1 MVMNSQTEIRRF
13 KALVKTVLPEQ
24 VWRRLQNTRYWSGK
38 RLDRFKRRPP
48 VGWVRFGSFRRLQPI
63 DRSYG
68 WQWGKVLDRY
78 YIEKFLE
85 EFATDI
91 HGRVL
96 EVAENS
102 YTLRFGGERVT
113 HSDVLHYVSGNPRAT
128 IVADLTDADHI
139 PSNTF
144 DCIVLTQTLQFIYNV
159 GAAIR
164 TLHRIL
170 KPGGVLL
177 MTCHGISQISRFD
190 MRNWGEY
197 WRFTSLSVQK
207 LFSEVFPEDHVT
219 VQAYGNVLTA
229 TAFLHGLTAGELLQE
244 ELDYRDPDYEL
255 ILGVRAMKPRD

>member
-1 MVMNSQTEIRRF
+1 MNPQTEIRSF
-13 KALVKTVLPEQ
+13 KALVKTILPDR
-24 VWRRLQNTRYWSGK
+24 VWRRLQDTRYWGRK

-48 VGWVRFGSFRRLQPI
+48 LGWVRFGSFRRLQPI

-68 WQWGKVLDRY
+68 WQWGKVIDRY
-78 YIEKFLE
+78 YIEKFLA
-85 EFATDI
+85 EFATDV

-102 YTLRFGGERVT
+102 YTLRFGGEHVT

-144 DCIVLTQTLQFIYNV
+144 DCIILTQTLQFIYNV

-190 MRNWGEY
+190 MGNWGEY
-197 WRFTSLSVQK
+197 WRFTTLSVQK
-207 LFSEVFPEDHVT
+207 LCSEVFPGDHVT
-219 VQAYGNVLTA
+219 VHAYGNVLTA
-229 TAFLHGLTAGELLQE
+229 AAFLYGLTAGELHQE

-255 ILGVRAMKPRD
+255 ILGVRATKPRD

>member
-1 MVMNSQTEIRRF
+1 MESQSV
-13 KALVKTVLPEQ
+13 KALLKEFVPAPL
-24 VWRRLQNTRYWSGK
+24 WRRLQDLRYWKRK
-38 RLDRFKRRPP
+38 RLERFNRRPP

-78 YIEKFLE
+78 YIEKFLTG
-85 EFATDI
+85 FAMDVN
-91 HGRVL
+91 GRVL
-96 EVAENS
+96 EVADNG
-102 YTLRFGGERVT
+102 YTRRFGGDRVT
-113 HSDVLHYVSGNPRAT
+113 QSDVLHYVSGNSKAT
-128 IVADLTDADHI
+128 IVADLTDAENI

-144 DCIVLTQTLQFIYNV
+144 DCIILTQTLQFIYNV

-164 TLHRIL
+164 TIHRIL

-177 MTCHGISQISRFD
+177 LTCHGISQLSRFD
-190 MRNWGEY
+190 MDKWGEY
-197 WRFTSLSVQK
+197 WRFTSLSLEK

-229 TAFLHGLTAGELLQE
+229 AAFLYGLTAGELRQE

-255 ILGVRAMKPRD
+255 ILGVRALKPRD